1 MTNNQIKVFCPNL
14 HIVENNVM
22 LKLDS
27 VASAV
32 ILIGFHQ
39 RKLVSENTFL
49 FFSDTFGKGKVPP
62 DPLNMMD
69 KDKRR

>member
-14 HIVENNVM
+14 HIVENDVM

-32 ILIGFHQ
+32 VLIGLHQ
-39 RKLVSENTFL
+39 RELVPEITFL
-49 FFSDTFGKGKVPP
+49 VFLTLLVKKGPISSSH
-62 DPLNMMD
+62 DD
-69 KDKRR
+69 RYR

>member
-1 MTNNQIKVFCPNL
+1 MFKITRNQINAFRPNL

-32 ILIGFHQ
+32 VLIGFHQ
-39 RKLVSENTFL
+39 RKLVPENTFL
-49 FFSDTFGKGKVPP
+49 AFLTLLVKERSH
-62 DPLNMMD
+62 LILS
-69 KDKRR
+69 R